1 MEPRYALRYE
11 SLSFDRDAVT
21 LTAPKARR
29 MLSSGGFEMLRMD
42 FLFIFPAC
50 FVGCDAL
57 RR

>member
-1 MEPRYALRYE
+1 MEPRYTLRYE

-21 LTAPKARR
+21 LTAPEAPR

-42 FLFIFPAC
+42 FLFIFPGC
-50 FVGCDAL
+50 LVGCDAL